1 MGTLGSKLFF
11 KGEDG
16 IFFFYFFLTSV
27 NWDSRGCVAC
37 EDLTLMAW
45 RLCAFMTL

>member
-27 NWDSRGCVAC
+27 NWDFPEAVYHVK
-37 EDLTLMAW
+37 T
-45 RLCAFMTL
+45 